1 MVKKV
6 NTARMNKG
14 YMIKGVKSILFV
26 FVFTLLKSDLLLC
39 SLVLSNLMPLLLLSP
54 MPPLLNL
61 SLIFFLWCYEITHLL
76 FQVSET
82 GERILKN
89 PPFSGFSLSGET
101 CNQGSLFV

>member
-39 SLVLSNLMPLLLLSP
+39 SLVLSNLHASPPSFPHATPPQSLSYI
-54 MPPLLNL
+54 L
-61 SLIFFLWCYEITHLL
+61 SLVL
-76 FQVSET
+76 
-82 GERILKN
+82 
-89 PPFSGFSLSGET
+89 
-101 CNQGSLFV
+101 